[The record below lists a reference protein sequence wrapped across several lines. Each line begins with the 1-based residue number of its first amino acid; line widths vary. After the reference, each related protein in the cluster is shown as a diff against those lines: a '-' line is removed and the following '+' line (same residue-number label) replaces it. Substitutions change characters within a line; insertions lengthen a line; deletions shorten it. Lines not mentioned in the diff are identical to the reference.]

1 MEYRMKTNLA
11 YQQEIDNEI
20 TLHPSTAKKI
30 ERQAMSE
37 KFSQGYVQSSQL
49 YRKEVYPFL
58 SDAARHVYFELENR
72 INGFQKDSDFVSYS
86 QLQGNAELEGARVVA
101 RASISKGLKE
111 LIEHGVITVLATGKK
126 GNKYQINEV
135 SLLGKQYT
143 KKTSS
148 PTGLVHVVD
157 QSSLPSRPQLVHVV
171 DTQKKDLKKYIKES
185 SSGSKK
191 PFFEAQKNVMASYV
205 TYFMDDTKY
214 YSLFDLEQKYSV
226 DQDFINQATASYP
239 SLELS
244 IDNISAMFDEMRQWS
259 LTQAAG
265 KKQPQQWMNT
275 WLNWVK
281 NNSHKFLPQARKS
294 KSYQPTSSKNSK
306 TMQDH
311 DEFFAQYGIGSNF
324 QESDFIDVHQSEIK
338 TIGGSDQ

>member
-1 MEYRMKTNLA
+1 MEMNMESNLA
-11 YQQEIDNEI
+11 YRQEIDNEI

-30 ERQAMSE
+30 ERQAMSKKE
-37 KFSQGYVQSSQL
+37 EGYTRTPNALIDDQIMAQLKDKAFKCLMFIVRQTIGFDRTSHTIAITQFQKYCGIKKRDTVMSSIG
-49 YRKEVYPFL
+49 
-58 SDAARHVYFELENR
+58 ELEDAKL
-72 INGFQKDSDFVSYS
+72 IS
-86 QLQGNAELEGARVVA
+86 VV
-101 RASISKGLKE
+101 RK
-111 LIEHGVITVLATGKK
+111 TGCL
-126 GNKYQINEV
+126 NEYFLTLNQYQ
-135 SLLGKQYT
+135 Q
-143 KKTSS
+143 
-148 PTGLVHVVD
+148 TGLVPFIGSTTKRDGTSTFNGDWTSTVE
-157 QSSLPSRPQLVHVV
+157 R
-171 DTQKKDLKKYIKES
+171 DTIKETLKENIKES

-281 NNSHKFLPQARKS
+281 NNSHKFSPQARKS

-306 TMQDH
+306 TIQDH

>member
-1 MEYRMKTNLA
+1 MKTNLA
-11 YQQEIDNEI
+11 YRQEIDNEI

-30 ERQAMSE
+30 ERQIMSKKE
-37 KFSQGYVQSSQL
+37 EGYTRTPNALIDDQIMAQLKDKAFKCLMFIVRQTIGFDRTSHTIAITQFQKYCGIKKRDTVMSSI
-49 YRKEVYPFL
+49 
-58 SDAARHVYFELENR
+58 SELEDAKL
-72 INGFQKDSDFVSYS
+72 IS
-86 QLQGNAELEGARVVA
+86 VV
-101 RASISKGLKE
+101 RK
-111 LIEHGVITVLATGKK
+111 TGCL
-126 GNKYQINEV
+126 NEYFLTLNQYQ
-135 SLLGKQYT
+135 Q
-143 KKTSS
+143 
-148 PTGLVHVVD
+148 TGLVPIMGSTVEQDGTSTINGDGTSTVK
-157 QSSLPSRPQLVHVV
+157 R
-171 DTQKKDLKKYIKES
+171 DTIKETLKENIKES

-281 NNSHKFLPQARKS
+281 NNSHKFSPQIKKS
-294 KSYQPTSSKNSK
+294 KSYQPASSKNSK
-306 TMQDH
+306 TMQEH

-324 QESDFIDVHQSEIK
+324 QEVDFIDVQQSEIK

>member
-1 MEYRMKTNLA
+1 MKTNLA

-30 ERQAMSE
+30 EQQAMSKKE
-37 KFSQGYVQSSQL
+37 EGYTRTPNALIDDHIMAQLKDKAFKCLMFIVRQTIGFDRASHTIAITQFQKYCGIKKRDTVMSSIG
-49 YRKEVYPFL
+49 
-58 SDAARHVYFELENR
+58 ELEDAKL
-72 INGFQKDSDFVSYS
+72 IS
-86 QLQGNAELEGARVVA
+86 VV
-101 RASISKGLKE
+101 RK
-111 LIEHGVITVLATGKK
+111 TGCL
-126 GNKYQINEV
+126 NEYFLTLNQYQ
-135 SLLGKQYT
+135 Q
-143 KKTSS
+143 
-148 PTGLVHVVD
+148 TGLVPFIGSTTKRDGTSTFNGDGTSTVE
-157 QSSLPSRPQLVHVV
+157 R
-171 DTQKKDLKKYIKES
+171 DTIKETLKENIKES

>member
-1 MEYRMKTNLA
+1 MKTNLA
-11 YQQEIDNEI
+11 HEPPILQGEVVQF
-20 TLHPSTAKKI
+20 PKK

-148 PTGLVHVVD
+148 PTELVHVVD

-171 DTQKKDLKKYIKES
+171 DTQKKDLKKYIKETHTIENS
-185 SSGSKK
+185 
-191 PFFEAQKNVMASYV
+191 PKN
-205 TYFMDDTKY
+205 
-214 YSLFDLEQKYSV
+214 SV
-226 DQDFINQATASYP
+226 DEILNIWKPNLDSLNSWLQRAGEKSLTHTEMETTLLEVNAHYERQIRSDLVSDSKMYSNFVKWVKGDFSKNKKANSNVRPSNLNVNDAWDDIPQFSGQVEHVEIPEDFI
-239 SLELS
+239 
-244 IDNISAMFDEMRQWS
+244 
-259 LTQAAG
+259 
-265 KKQPQQWMNT
+265 
-275 WLNWVK
+275 
-281 NNSHKFLPQARKS
+281 
-294 KSYQPTSSKNSK
+294 
-306 TMQDH
+306 
-311 DEFFAQYGIGSNF
+311 
-324 QESDFIDVHQSEIK
+324 
-338 TIGGSDQ
+338 